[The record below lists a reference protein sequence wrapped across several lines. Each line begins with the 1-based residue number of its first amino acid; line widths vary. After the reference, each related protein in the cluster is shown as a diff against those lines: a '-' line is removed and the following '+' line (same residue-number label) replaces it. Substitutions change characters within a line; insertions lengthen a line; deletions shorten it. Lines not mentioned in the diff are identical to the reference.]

1 MSIGGNDVFVCDTAA
16 QLLSCAKSVLKV
28 VKRNLTGF
36 LAALRKSAGPGVPI
50 VGLTYPDIFLGSYL
64 SPARNQKRLAM
75 LSVTEFRDLLNP
87 TLSAAYSS
95 VGGDFVDVTKAT
107 GGVHAVQ
114 PDDEL
119 WSLRGNSRW
128 PSPKSVSLRTTAN
141 SKTFTRTTLG
151 YTIIARSI
159 VATLPNQR

>member
-1 MSIGGNDVFVCDTAA
+1 MSIGANDVFVCDIAA

-50 VGLTYPDIFLGSYL
+50 VGLTYPDVFLGSYL
-64 SPARNQKRLAM
+64 SPARNKKRLAM

-87 TLSAAYSS
+87 TLSATYST

-107 GGVHAVQ
+107 GAYTPFSQTTTYGRFGEIPVAVAEVCADTYYCQLQDVH
-114 PDDEL
+114 
-119 WSLRGNSRW
+119 
-128 PSPKSVSLRTTAN
+128 PK
-141 SKTFTRTTLG
+141 TLG
-151 YTIIARSI
+151 YTIIARLI